1 MKDLVS
7 VWVVIR
13 ALSSENLACSP
24 LQIVVPGNTHTVH
37 LEQLI
42 PDTPYSLNIV
52 ALYSDAEGNPS
63 PGQGRTCEA
72 QILSPLGP
80 LVTQAGRPGG
90 VWVVSEGC
98 WELPK

>member
-1 MKDLVS
+1 MRDLVS

-13 ALSSENLACSP
+13 QNLACPP

-42 PDTPYSLNIV
+42 PDTPYSVNIV

-72 QILSPLGP
+72 QILSPPGSLM
-80 LVTQAGRPGG
+80 TQSGWPEGG
-90 VWVVSEGC
+90 VGGE
-98 WELPK
+98 